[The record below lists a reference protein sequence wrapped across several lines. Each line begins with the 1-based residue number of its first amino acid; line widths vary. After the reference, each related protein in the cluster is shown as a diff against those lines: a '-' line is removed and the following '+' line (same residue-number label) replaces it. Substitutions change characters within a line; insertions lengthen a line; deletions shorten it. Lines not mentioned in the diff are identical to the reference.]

1 MSLSVNLNGRNNS
14 HKSRSSEAIVKN
26 EREHNIKLDKNLF
39 TFKPKLN
46 KKSTLLTQNLIS
58 FYERQNLHTRKQLE
72 LVNIISF
79 CFVEYKDLD
88 FLVVKLSSFKN

>member
-1 MSLSVNLNGRNNS
+1 MSVSVNLNTRNNS

-26 EREHNIKLDKNLF
+26 EREHNFKLDKKLF

-72 LVNIISF
+72 LVNKNF
-79 CFVEYKDLD
+79 Y
-88 FLVVKLSSFKN
+88 FLLTFNFFLMKELQILI